1 MIRRLLLVS
10 AFLLPTVSLSAQN
23 AGPLSTLPD
32 LVGPL
37 KATPGCLGVETAQTS
52 SGKLVIFAWFEDRG
66 ALLRWYSS
74 DLHQQLMKLG
84 PSSVRPPLADI
95 ADGTGPILA
104 IASLTP
110 RTMPGGSTIP
120 FAQMAIE
127 LYQPLPGGAFVN
139 GRFAPPGVK
148 VSGMRGVTLDTGK

>member
-10 AFLLPTVSLSAQN
+10 VLILGTGSLSARQRGLGN
-23 AGPLSTLPD
+23 LPD

-52 SGKLVIFAWFEDRG
+52 SGKLVIFAWFTDRA

-74 DLHQQLMKLG
+74 DLHQQLMTLG
-84 PSSVRPPLADI
+84 PSTGRPPLSGI
-95 ADGTGPILA
+95 AEGVGPILA

-110 RTMPGGSTIP
+110 SATPGNSSMPFT
-120 FAQMAIE
+120 QMAIE

-139 GRFAPPGVK
+139 GRFAPSGVNVPDMVGLTAGGPK
-148 VSGMRGVTLDTGK
+148 